1 MTDNDRDL
9 PAVPGGENQVATAT
23 SQISIGDVWASLT
36 EMAKD
41 PSVDA
46 SKLKAL
52 TDIQGSMISQMN
64 AEKDREAKARFDR
77 AFAMACANMPTI
89 TKDER
94 IEHNGRFIG
103 WFKKYEDIRKIVDEI
118 ARPYGLTT
126 THDSS
131 EIDGGKGG
139 ILVWT
144 VITYVDSEYTWTE
157 IRAKVPVPPDT
168 GGAKGAGQALG
179 SSKTYGERYSLTGAY
194 GIVQKGLDR
203 DGKSAAPSA
212 LAAPDGQKKLV
223 EDGQKA
229 AAGGARSYAAWLS
242 GLTNVQKG
250 WLITAGHHDNLSQ
263 AARDHDALQKGQDK

>member
-1 MTDNDRDL
+1 MDSTENL
-9 PAVPGGENQVATAT
+9 PAMAEQSPVATSGST
-23 SQISIGDVWASLT
+23 LSVGDVWASLSD
-36 EMAKD
+36 MAKD

-46 SKLKAL
+46 EKLRAL
-52 TDIQGSMISQMN
+52 TDIQGAMITQMN
-64 AEKDREAKARFDR
+64 SEKDREAKARFDR
-77 AFAMACANMPTI
+77 AFALACKDMPII
-89 TKDER
+89 TKDEK

-103 WFKKYEDIRKIVDEI
+103 WFKKYEDIRAIVDEV
-118 ARPYGLTT
+118 ARPFGLTT

-157 IRAKVPVPPDT
+157 TRAKIPVPPDT

-179 SSKTYGERYSLTGAY
+179 SSKTYGERYSITGAY

-203 DGKSAAPSA
+203 DGSTRPPAQ
-212 LAAPDGQKKLV
+212 LASPDQNDRLIEEGQR
-223 EDGQKA
+223 A
-229 AAGGARSYAAWLS
+229 AAGGAKRYASWLV

-250 WLITAGHHDNLSQ
+250 WLITHGHHDKLST
-263 AARDHDALQKGQDK
+263 AAREVTAMQEGQDQ